1 MTTIGSLFTGYG
13 GLDMGVAMA
22 LDPDARV
29 EPNGDRLPRLVH
41 ARGRADQRGGSRMNV
56 DDLVT
61 CLLEARASLREA
73 EGLAHNLGIGLA
85 IDEETLHVDQ
95 LIMHVSAIGA
105 S

>member
-1 MTTIGSLFTGYG
+1 
-13 GLDMGVAMA
+13 
-22 LDPDARV
+22 
-29 EPNGDRLPRLVH
+29 
-41 ARGRADQRGGSRMNV
+41 MNV

-61 CLLEARASLREA
+61 CLFEARESLREA

-85 IDEETLHVDQ
+85 IDEETTHVDQ